1 MANQPVPLSSLKN
14 PVHLLAL
21 GFGTGCVPKLPGTT
35 GTLVGILFYWPLQN
49 LDWPIYIG
57 TVLVLFLLGIWL
69 CGKTA
74 TNLGVHDHPAI
85 VWDEIVG
92 YLVTMTM
99 VPPGWL
105 WVIAGFLLFRLFD
118 IWKPWPIRWVDK
130 RVQGGFGIMLDDVLA
145 AIYALLILQ
154 ITAYL
159 L

>member
-1 MANQPVPLSSLKN
+1 M
-14 PVHLLAL
+14 AL

>member
-1 MANQPVPLSSLKN
+1 M
-14 PVHLLAL
+14 
-21 GFGTGCVPKLPGTT
+21 PKLPGTT